1 MPDNLYPHSGS
12 VQTGAIGLDL
22 PAKREALRPTTRD
35 RTTALTIHTV
45 WIDKGHLRLEPLPG
59 SPLAPILSGVA
70 LPGAGLKSTLIASVT
85 VTMAGQIVREGFI
98 NLAPPRW
105 LPGLRKLI
113 TAAIMALN
121 VICYPPVIWAKPSSF
136 CDMVNSHLKR
146 KVLDVSGIGTMLPVG
161 QTLLTGLHKI
171 HWVVTGVASLAYGGL
186 MVFPD
191 QMQILVAQA
200 AFRPTF
206 TLPVAEGHLRTSAD
220 LAGRHLLMVFAANCP
235 DVRPATLAD
244 VGQVIDCLGDDVA
257 SVHPLFISIA
267 PERDRRLGHVAYTTA
282 FHPSIL
288 RLAGGAAQTC
298 AAADSF
304 EIVCEPKD
312 SAAAPDGCMRAHSPA
327 LDLIGPDR
335 DWLRQFPCDTPAA
348 EFPPT
353 FNLDCETP

>member
-1 MPDNLYPHSGS
+1 
-12 VQTGAIGLDL
+12 
-22 PAKREALRPTTRD
+22 
-35 RTTALTIHTV
+35 
-45 WIDKGHLRLEPLPG
+45 
-59 SPLAPILSGVA
+59 
-70 LPGAGLKSTLIASVT
+70 
-85 VTMAGQIVREGFI
+85 MAGQIVREGFI

-121 VICYPPVIWAKPSSF
+121 VICYPPVIWAEPSPF
-136 CDMVNSHLKR
+136 CDMVNSRLKL

-171 HWVVTGVASLAYGGL
+171 HWVVTGVAALAHGGL

-244 VGQVIDCLGDDVA
+244 VGQVIDGLGNDVA
-257 SVHPLFISIA
+257 SVQPLFISIA
-267 PERDRRLGHVAYTTA
+267 PERDRRIGHVAYTTA

-304 EIVCEPKD
+304 KIVCEPKD
-312 SAAAPDGCMRAHSPA
+312 NAAAPDGCMRAHSPA

>member
-1 MPDNLYPHSGS
+1 M
-12 VQTGAIGLDL
+12 
-22 PAKREALRPTTRD
+22 
-35 RTTALTIHTV
+35 
-45 WIDKGHLRLEPLPG
+45 
-59 SPLAPILSGVA
+59 
-70 LPGAGLKSTLIASVT
+70 
-85 VTMAGQIVREGFI
+85 
-98 NLAPPRW
+98 
-105 LPGLRKLI
+105 
-113 TAAIMALN
+113 
-121 VICYPPVIWAKPSSF
+121 
-136 CDMVNSHLKR
+136 
-146 KVLDVSGIGTMLPVG
+146 
-161 QTLLTGLHKI
+161 TGLHKI

-191 QMQILVAQA
+191 EMQILVAQA

-235 DVRPATLAD
+235 DVRPAILAG

-257 SVHPLFISIA
+257 SGQPLFISIA
-267 PERDRRLGHVAYTTA
+267 PERDRRLCLVAYTTV

-304 EIVCEPKD
+304 EIVCEIKE

-348 EFPPT
+348 QFPPT
-353 FNLDCETP
+353 FNLDCDTP